1 MCRIGILQKESEGNP
16 MEITIIDTETG
27 KPFVTDC
34 AGTITANEMVT
45 QLNEMHGEGRFVWIK
60 TESAPTWLR

>member
-1 MCRIGILQKESEGNP
+1 